1 MGEQIIGEG
10 GLRRSQPQS
19 CCETM
24 ANNRIGDPRR
34 FALGWPPIIFLMPF
48 KRARKIYDGEAL
60 YEYAVGAL
68 ARQMRT
74 VAEIK
79 RLMRNRM
86 KDQEHGELLVEM
98 VVARLKE
105 QKYLNDT
112 SYAENY
118 SRFRKENEKFGRMR
132 VVQDLKIK
140 GVHGD
145 IIDSVVSAAYG
156 DVSEEQL
163 AREFLQRKRVVKPEG
178 QKQAARVFRAMI
190 RAGFS
195 SRVIFRILK
204 KWDVDEE
211 TLEALEDE
219 ASG

>member
-1 MGEQIIGEG
+1 MLNASSGNWLLTAGNYW
-10 GLRRSQPQS
+10 LLATD
-19 CCETM
+19 CCC
-24 ANNRIGDPRR
+24 PR
-34 FALGWPPIIFLMPF
+34 LPPIIFFMPF
-48 KRARKIYDGEAL
+48 QRARKTYDRESL
-60 YEYAVGAL
+60 YEYAVRAL

-79 RLMRNRM
+79 RLMRNRV
-86 KDQEHGELLVEM
+86 KEQEHGELLVEM

-118 SRFRKENEKFGRMR
+118 SRFRKENEKFGRLR
-132 VVQDLKIK
+132 VIQDLKIK

-156 DVSEEQL
+156 DVNEERL
-163 AREFLQRKRVVKPEG
+163 AREFLQRKRIVKPVG
-178 QKQAARVFRAMI
+178 QKQAARVFRAMM

-195 SRVIFRILK
+195 SGVIFRILK
-204 KWDVDEE
+204 KWDVDDE
-211 TLEALEDE
+211 TLSALEGE
-219 ASG
+219 ASNQ

>member
-1 MGEQIIGEG
+1 MGFLRLRSVAARTRSAQNENIEDDGSSQ
-10 GLRRSQPQS
+10 GLPL
-19 CCETM
+19 
-24 ANNRIGDPRR
+24 AP
-34 FALGWPPIIFLMPF
+34 PPIIFPMPF
-48 KRARKIYDGEAL
+48 KRARKPYDGESL

-68 ARQMRT
+68 GRQMRT

-79 RLMRNRM
+79 RLMRNRV
-86 KDQEHGELLVEM
+86 KEQEHGELLVEM

-132 VVQDLKIK
+132 VIQDLKIK

-156 DVSEEQL
+156 DVNEEQL
-163 AREFLQRKRVVKPEG
+163 AREFLQRKRMVKPVG
-178 QKQAARVFRAMI
+178 QKQAARVFRAMM

-195 SRVIFRILK
+195 TRVIFRILK

-211 TLEALEDE
+211 TLSALEGE

>member
-1 MGEQIIGEG
+1 
-10 GLRRSQPQS
+10 
-19 CCETM
+19 
-24 ANNRIGDPRR
+24 
-34 FALGWPPIIFLMPF
+34 MPF
-48 KRARKIYDGEAL
+48 KRARKTYDGESL

-79 RLMRNRM
+79 RLMRNRV

-118 SRFRKENEKFGRMR
+118 SRFRKENEKFGRLR
-132 VVQDLKIK
+132 VIQDLKTK

-156 DVSEEQL
+156 DVNEEHL
-163 AREFLQRKRVVKPEG
+163 AREFLQRKRMVKPVG
-178 QKQAARVFRAMI
+178 QKQAARGVSHLDARRVQQPGYLSRPEEVGGGRGDAV
-190 RAGFS
+190 RAGGGS
-195 SRVIFRILK
+195 QWLGAR
-204 KWDVDEE
+204 D
-211 TLEALEDE
+211 
-219 ASG
+219 